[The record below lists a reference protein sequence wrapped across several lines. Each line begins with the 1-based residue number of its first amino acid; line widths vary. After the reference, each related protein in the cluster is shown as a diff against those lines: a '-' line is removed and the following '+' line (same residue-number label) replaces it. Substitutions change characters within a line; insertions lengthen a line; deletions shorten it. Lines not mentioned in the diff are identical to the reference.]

1 MTKVTLNL
9 NKNYDFVMGGMS
21 FVDNLNPSTK
31 ITKIVRSG
39 LRTKQAKE
47 SHSHIQLCD
56 KIKIK

>member
-39 LRTKQAKE
+39 LRTK
-47 SHSHIQLCD
+47 
-56 KIKIK
+56 